1 LVSAQRGLIM
11 LYLDGQ
17 SYQDAQKVAHEVKQQ
32 RPKEAIGYL
41 LEGDIAAS
49 RKDWPGALAA
59 YQTGLK
65 QVPSQ
70 DLAIKFYAA
79 QYAAGN
85 PAEAERFAAGWLR
98 DHAQDTGFKLALA
111 ESAMSRKDFAM
122 AVKHYQG
129 VLQTQPTNPVV
140 LNNLA
145 WLLGELKDPRA
156 LEFAEKAN
164 RIAPNQPV
172 IMETLASLLAGK
184 GDTTRAL
191 ELLQK
196 ATELAPQAPNV
207 RLSLARTQ
215 IKAGN
220 KAEAK
225 KNLDELAK
233 LGDKFAAQA
242 EVAKLLK
249 EVGG

>member
-1 LVSAQRGLIM
+1 
-11 LYLDGQ
+11 
-17 SYQDAQKVAHEVKQQ
+17 
-32 RPKEAIGYL
+32 
-41 LEGDIAAS
+41 
-49 RKDWPGALAA
+49 
-59 YQTGLK
+59 
-65 QVPSQ
+65 
-70 DLAIKFYAA
+70 
-79 QYAAGN
+79 
-85 PAEAERFAAGWLR
+85 
-98 DHAQDTGFKLALA
+98 
-111 ESAMSRKDFAM
+111 
-122 AVKHYQG
+122 
-129 VLQTQPTNPVV
+129 
-140 LNNLA
+140 
-145 WLLGELKDPRA
+145 LLGELKDPRA